1 MKLTKIGKR
10 VFTIYNIIISIIA
23 YLLAS
28 NLGSFSSSN
37 IITGVLIILYFR
49 IFLSIIWID
58 LINSWLYL
66 EYIVL

>member
-1 MKLTKIGKR
+1 MKLTKLGKR

-23 YLLAS
+23 YLLAC

-58 LINSWLYL
+58 LINSW
-66 EYIVL
+66 